1 MATISFVI
9 AYKELQI
16 AQINQLFQLLN
27 LICAYGDAL
36 NGLTCM
42 LMNKNVNNDVSKN
55 FPGIQQTN
63 ILYYTS
69 LQKQQQQQK

>member
-1 MATISFVI
+1 MAAISFVF

-27 LICAYGDAL
+27 LICAYGDAFY
-36 NGLTCM
+36 GLTCM
-42 LMNKNVNNDVSKN
+42 LMNKNVNNDISKN
-55 FPGIQQTN
+55 FPGIQQYH

-69 LQKQQQQQK
+69 LQ